1 MKKILVEFI
10 NACAWCD
17 AYTPFVEELGRKY
30 ENILDVKIYKA
41 GKDFSYVR
49 KYGMFTK
56 SVLIIN
62 ESKIVENITRKKIE
76 KVFEELVNEWWN
88 LYSF

>member
-1 MKKILVEFI
+1 M
-10 NACAWCD
+10 
-17 AYTPFVEELGRKY
+17 
-30 ENILDVKIYKA
+30 DVKVYKA

-62 ESKIVENITRKKIE
+62 ESKIIENITKKKIE
-76 KVFEELVNEWWN
+76 KVFEELVNK
-88 LYSF
+88 